1 MYGLIDCNNFY
12 VSCERVF
19 NPKLD
24 NKPVVVLS
32 NNDGCVIARSDEVK
46 SMGVK
51 MGEPAFKIKNIIYK
65 NNIRTFST
73 NFALYGDMSNRV
85 MNIISSFGCDMEI
98 YSIDEVFIDLSAFKE
113 SDLLTFSSKI
123 KTRIKKWTGIPVS
136 IGIAKTK
143 TLAKAANYIAKQ
155 NKRIGLCLINSS
167 NRVSSLNKIPISKV
181 WGVGPKGNQLLNFY
195 GIRTARD
202 LSIVDLSWI
211 RKHMTIMG
219 EKTVQEL
226 RGISCLPLELLSS
239 PKKSIC
245 TSRTFG
251 KMITQEKELIQS
263 IVMYIARCA
272 EKLRSQKSFANFA
285 HIFISSN
292 SFRNDLPQ
300 YTQSKIIKFP
310 SPLSDTGEMLVYII
324 PIVKKI
330 FKSGYLY
337 KKAGVVLTGII
348 PDNIVQKN
356 LFEDYCNAEDR
367 RALLRTIDNI
377 NKKMGRDTIRYA
389 LQGYNKNFILKQQ
402 KLSPSYTTRWSDLL
416 SVKS

>member
-19 NPKLD
+19 NPKLE

-46 SMGVK
+46 SIGVK
-51 MGEPAFKIKNIIYK
+51 MGEPAFKIKNIISK

-73 NFALYGDMSNRV
+73 NFALYGNMSNRV

-98 YSIDEVFIDLSAFKE
+98 YSIDEVFIDLSAFKD
-113 SDLLTFSSKI
+113 SDLLPFSLKI
-123 KTRIKKWTGIPVS
+123 KERIKKWTGIPVS

-155 NKRIGLCLINSS
+155 NKHIGLSLINSS
-167 NRVSSLNKIPISKV
+167 NRLSSLNGIPISKV
-181 WGVGPKGNQLLNFY
+181 WGVGFSSSQFLNSY
-195 GIRTARD
+195 GIITARD
-202 LSIVDLSWI
+202 LSMVNLSWI
-211 RKHMTIMG
+211 RKNMTIMG
-219 EKTVQEL
+219 EKTVREL
-226 RGISCLPLELLSS
+226 RGTSCIPLELLSS

-251 KMITQEKELIQS
+251 KMIACEKDLIQS
-263 IVMYIARCA
+263 ITMYVARCA
-272 EKLRSQKSFANFA
+272 EKLRSQKSFANLA

-292 SFRNDLPQ
+292 PFRKDLPQ
-300 YTQSKIIKFP
+300 YTQNKIIKFP

-330 FKSGYLY
+330 FESGYLY
-337 KKAGVVLTGII
+337 KKAGVVLTGIT
-348 PDNIVQKN
+348 PDNMVQKN
-356 LFEDYCNAEDR
+356 LFEDYYSIRNR
-367 RALLRTIDNI
+367 RVLLRTIDSI

-389 LQGYNKNFILKQQ
+389 LQGYSKNSILKQQ
-402 KLSPSYTTRWSDLL
+402 KLSPCYTTRWSDLL